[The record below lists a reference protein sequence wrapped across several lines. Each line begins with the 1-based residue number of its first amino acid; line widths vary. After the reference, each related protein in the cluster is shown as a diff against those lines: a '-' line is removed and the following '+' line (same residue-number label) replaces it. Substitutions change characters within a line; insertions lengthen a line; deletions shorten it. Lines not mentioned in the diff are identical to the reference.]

1 MDCELMG
8 LWALRYLIFYNLNI
22 IIYSPIFLQK
32 NKNKNWEMKKWGED
46 KDFTSSPSLELGN
59 LIKKKK
65 TLSFL

>member
-46 KDFTSSPSLELGN
+46 KDFTSSPSLP
-59 LIKKKK
+59 
-65 TLSFL
+65 